1 MENSYSKLGFFNLK
15 SIKLPGCATDMW
27 LESISLH
34 NNVVTY
40 VSEISTARFT
50 AEKPRKA
57 FPTICFTMM
66 FSVKTDFCC

>member
-15 SIKLPGCATDMW
+15 SIKLPACATDMW

-40 VSEISTARFT
+40 VSEISINS
-50 AEKPRKA
+50 K
-57 FPTICFTMM
+57 IHC
-66 FSVKTDFCC
+66 